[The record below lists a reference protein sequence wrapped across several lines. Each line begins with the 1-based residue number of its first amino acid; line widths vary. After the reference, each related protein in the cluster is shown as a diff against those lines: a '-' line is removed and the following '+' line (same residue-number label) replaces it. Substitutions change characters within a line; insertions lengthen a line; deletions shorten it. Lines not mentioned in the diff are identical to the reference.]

1 MPPSRFSQVSR
12 YRNATLTTAKPL
24 ERFTELGIGSV
35 PDSGIGRVIGVTAAS
50 GHIFARTSTSPNSL
64 LVLPSNAPKKYAKQP
79 PLLHGICQGVLGDFD
94 LAKWQEDQ
102 GRTLLAAGSLSGAI
116 SVRNVNLPELEGSA
130 DQSTVALPAQ
140 SSGETSLSSQAGT
153 SGSVTSLQFHPNVQS
168 LLASSSLQSNIV
180 QLWDVKAGTN
190 VAHWDAGTPQY
201 DIKWSVDGSLL
212 AGSGKD
218 ATVHLWDARQGGS
231 NTAAEIVSAHASK
244 VKPIKCTFINEQTPH
259 LLLTTGFS
267 QMRQREVAIWDHR
280 NSKEPLKRNTLDV
293 SSSGFEPIC
302 EYDRGIVYLVAK
314 GDSSVRWIDVGS
326 QDQGA
331 SFAEGVFPIDF
342 SASSAAI
349 APSAS
354 NDVTVGEIAKLYIA
368 TGSTSGGA
376 SASDA
381 IVPSSVRVPRR
392 NFIDFHADLYPD
404 TVLRSD
410 KAGALGIDEWKAGKE
425 AVLEK
430 VSMDP
435 SLRTQRQVSA
445 PTKVVREE
453 EAPKSVETTSASIS
467 QANDS
472 SEKASSSVSPAPIQ
486 VQTEKSTE
494 TKSPVPMT
502 SNAKQKSDAALPA
515 PSRNTSA
522 IHPSKALSQ
531 GAATKAVLPA
541 EKTHWSRR
549 PMAGSTPL
557 ISAYQN
563 LSSLDISRSPD
574 ARMIAISRRF
584 FALPISGPGG
594 RLGVHPIEST
604 GRLPL
609 HFPSLNH
616 GTPLID
622 FCFDPFNDDQI
633 ISIAADATV
642 RLWGIP
648 EPVEGENG
656 IEFASEQLGNVK
668 PISEVQL
675 PGSGKVSELVP
686 HPFIQG
692 LVAALPADGE
702 GKLHLIDLTTS
713 IIVSIDIPGQGLFSG
728 SWSPDGSVLAVSAK
742 DKKAYILDLRAGAK
756 AEVLASIAAHDSPR
770 SFRCV
775 WVDGEY
781 LLTIG
786 HTIGSLRQIKLFR
799 LGGFE
804 GVEEIAKHNLDASP
818 SVLFPSYDPDTNIL
832 YLWSKGE
839 RIVSA
844 YEVQPD
850 AEAAAANTG
859 TGTST
864 ARAMAQQQSKEIF
877 TQLPSFQH
885 ANPQLGVTFLPKDM
899 LDVRNVEVASA
910 FRVCKSDLQR
920 VSWNVPRSRPEF
932 FQDDVYPPTV
942 LIRQPLLDIES
953 WLSGQ
958 DVAQPVPRTSLQ
970 PENMTALSQAPPPQ
984 VKQSSLSKGPTIR
997 QLTEKEKED
1006 AMFKDIFDKA
1016 KGNDGEK
1023 DPNHNENQAAR
1034 APQNDDWDD
1043 DD

>member
-24 ERFTELGIGSV
+24 DRFTELGIGSV
-35 PDSGIGRVIGVTAAS
+35 PDSGIGRVIGITASS
-50 GHIFARTSTSPNSL
+50 GHIFARTNSSPNSL
-64 LVLPSNAPKKYAKQP
+64 LVLPPNAPKKYAKQP
-79 PLLHGICQGVLGDFD
+79 PLLHGICQGILGDFD

-102 GRTLLAAGSLSGAI
+102 GKTLLAAGSLSGAI
-116 SVRNVNLPELEGSA
+116 SVRTVNLPEIDENA
-130 DQSTVALPAQ
+130 EQINVALPAQ
-140 SSGETSLSSQAGT
+140 SSGEISLTQQSGI
-153 SGSVTSLQFHPNVQS
+153 SGSITSLQFHPNIQS
-168 LLASSSLQSNIV
+168 LLASSSLQSNNV
-180 QLWDVKAGTN
+180 QLWDVKAGTS
-190 VAHWDAGTPQY
+190 VASWDAGTPQY
-201 DIKWSVDGSLL
+201 DIKWSVDGNIL

-218 ATVHLWDARQGGS
+218 ATVRLWDARQSGS
-231 NTAAEIVSAHASK
+231 NVASEITSAHASK
-244 VKPIKCTFINEQTPH
+244 VKPIKCTFITEQTSH
-259 LLLTTGFS
+259 LFLTTGFS

-280 NSKEPLKRNTLDV
+280 NSKQPLKRNTLDV

-326 QDQGA
+326 QDQGD

-349 APSAS
+349 APSSS

-404 TVLRSD
+404 TILRSD
-410 KAGALGIDEWKAGKE
+410 STGALSIEDWKEGRD
-425 AVLEK
+425 AVLER

-435 SLRTQRQVSA
+435 SLRSQRETRTVPV
-445 PTKVVREE
+445 PTNIMKEE
-453 EAPKSVETTSASIS
+453 ETPKSVDTTPASVNHTNGSSASASVVTPTHI
-467 QANDS
+467 QAEKL
-472 SEKASSSVSPAPIQ
+472 SEVKTSVPI
-486 VQTEKSTE
+486 TNN
-494 TKSPVPMT
+494 TKKEVDTP
-502 SNAKQKSDAALPA
+502 LPA
-515 PSRNTSA
+515 PSRNISA
-522 IHPSKALSQ
+522 IQSSPVTRAALPVGKS
-531 GAATKAVLPA
+531 
-541 EKTHWSRR
+541 HWSRR

-574 ARMIAISRRF
+574 ARMIALSSRF

-594 RLGVHPIEST
+594 RLGVHPIKAT

-622 FCFDPFNDDQI
+622 FIFDPFNDDQI

-642 RLWGIP
+642 RLWNIP
-648 EPVEGENG
+648 EPVQGENG
-656 IEFASEQLGNVK
+656 VEFATDQLGNVN
-668 PISEVQL
+668 PVSSVQL

-692 LVAALPADGE
+692 LVAILPADGE
-702 GKLHLIDLTTS
+702 GKLHLVDLASSKIITS
-713 IIVSIDIPGQGLFSG
+713 VEIPGQGLFSG

-742 DKKAYILDLRAGAK
+742 DKKAYILDLRSGDKAG
-756 AEVLASIAAHDSPR
+756 VFASISAHDSPR

-775 WVDGEY
+775 WIDGEY
-781 LLTIG
+781 LLTVG
-786 HTIGSLRQIKLFR
+786 HTVGSLRQMKLFR

-818 SVLFPSYDPDTNIL
+818 SVLFPFYDSDTNIL

-839 RIVSA
+839 RIISA

-864 ARAMAQQQSKEIF
+864 ARTMAQQQSKEIF

-885 ANPQLGVTFLPKDM
+885 ANPQLGITFLPKDV

-910 FRVCKSDLQR
+910 LRLSKSDVQR

-942 LIRQPLLDIES
+942 LIRQPILDVES
-953 WLSGQ
+953 WLSGK
-958 DVAQPVPRTSLQ
+958 DVEQPIPRTSLQ
-970 PENMTALSQAPPPQ
+970 PEGMVALSEAPPPQ
-984 VKQSSLSKGPTIR
+984 IKQSSLSKGPTIR

-1034 APQNDDWDD
+1034 APHNDDWDD

>member
-24 ERFTELGIGSV
+24 ERFTELGSGSV
-35 PDSGIGRVIGVTAAS
+35 PDSGIGRVIGTTAAS

-64 LVLPSNAPKKYAKQP
+64 LILPANAPKKYAKQP

-94 LAKWQEDQ
+94 LARWQEDQ
-102 GRTLLAAGSLSGAI
+102 GKTLLAAGSLSGAI
-116 SVRNVNLPELEGSA
+116 SVRNVNLPELEGNA
-130 DQSTVALPAQ
+130 DQSTVTLPTQ
-140 SSGETSLSSQAGT
+140 SSDEINLSSQAGT
-153 SGSVTSLQFHPNVQS
+153 GGSVTSLQFHPNVQS
-168 LLASSSLQSNIV
+168 LLASSSLQSNSV
-180 QLWDVKAGTN
+180 QLWDVKAGTSAAN
-190 VAHWDAGTPQY
+190 WDAGTPQY

-218 ATVHLWDARQGGS
+218 ATVRLWDARQSGS
-231 NTAAEIVSAHASK
+231 STAAEIVSAHASK

-259 LLLTTGFS
+259 LFLTTGFS

-280 NSKEPLKRNTLDV
+280 NNKQPLKRNTLDV

-302 EYDRGIVYLVAK
+302 EYDRGIVYLVGK

-331 SFAEGVFPIDF
+331 SFAEGVFPLDF

-349 APSAS
+349 APSSS

-410 KAGALGIDEWKAGKE
+410 RAGVLGVDEWKAGKE

-435 SLRTQRQVSA
+435 SLRTQRKAHA
-445 PTKVVREE
+445 PTKIAKEEE
-453 EAPKSVETTSASIS
+453 EAPKSAETIPASTGG
-467 QANDS
+467 ANVS
-472 SEKASSSVSPAPIQ
+472 SEKTSSSESVAPTQLPASSVIKSSAPNND
-486 VQTEKSTE
+486 
-494 TKSPVPMT
+494 
-502 SNAKQKSDAALPA
+502 NAKQKSDAALPA
-515 PSRNTSA
+515 PARNTSA
-522 IHPSKALSQ
+522 IQPSKFSSQ
-531 GAATKAVLPA
+531 GPATKAPPPA
-541 EKTHWSRR
+541 DKTHWSRR

-574 ARMIAISRRF
+574 ARMIALSRRF

-604 GRLPL
+604 GRLPV

-622 FCFDPFNDDQI
+622 FIFDPFNDDQI
-633 ISIAADATV
+633 ISITADANV
-642 RLWGIP
+642 RLWKIP
-648 EPVEGENG
+648 EPVQGENG
-656 IEFASEQLGNVK
+656 VEFASDQLGNVK
-668 PISEVQL
+668 PTTTVQL
-675 PGSGKVSELVP
+675 PGTGKVSELVP

-692 LVAALPADGE
+692 LVAALPADGD
-702 GKLHLIDLTTS
+702 GKLHLVDLIS
-713 IIVSIDIPGQGLFSG
+713 SKIIKSTEIPGQGLFSG

-742 DKKAYILDLRAGAK
+742 DKKAYILDLRSSAK

-781 LLTIG
+781 LLTVG
-786 HTIGSLRQIKLFR
+786 HTVGSLRQIKLFR

-818 SVLFPSYDPDTNIL
+818 SVLFPFYDPDTNIL

-864 ARAMAQQQSKEIF
+864 ARVMAQQQSKEIF

-885 ANPQLGVTFLPKDM
+885 ANPQLGITFLPKDV

-920 VSWNVPRSRPEF
+920 VSWLLPRSRPEF
-932 FQDDVYPPTV
+932 FQDDVYPPTI
-942 LIRQPLLDIES
+942 LIRQPLLDSES

-958 DVAQPVPRTSLQ
+958 DVEQPVPRRSLQ
-970 PENMTALSQAPPPQ
+970 PEDMTALSQAPPPQ
-984 VKQSSLSKGPTIR
+984 LKQSSLSKGPTIR

-1043 DD
+1043 D